1 MNEAP
6 VVPIPNEITLPEPG
20 CILVETFPV
29 TPGGGHGKP
38 LQFLCLENP
47 PGQRSL
53 AGWSPWG
60 CKELDTTEQLNT
72 CSQNAQVQVFPTC
85 LVTYNT
91 YYYFSCG

>member
-60 CKELDTTEQLNT
+60 CKELDTTEQLT
-72 CSQNAQVQVFPTC
+72 PTHPQEG
-85 LVTYNT
+85 LPGGASGKEPTYQQHK
-91 YYYFSCG
+91 